1 MSSSYYDQPTAHLTR
16 VTVNRNGE
24 TKTFM
29 SGQTIRR
36 RQQGNKFDPF
46 SDTLILG
53 IRPKDKYGYVN
64 VKVARPHCMVT
75 CQGTTSPGVALMVEE
90 YEVSMTDIF
99 DHWDVVDTHSR
110 NSGHFHNPE
119 TAPSDDEVTTI
130 NL

>member
-1 MSSSYYDQPTAHLTR
+1 MSDTPHLTN
-16 VTVNRNGE
+16 VTVNRNGQ
-24 TKTFM
+24 TRNFM

-36 RQQGNKFDPF
+36 RQQGGGFDPF

-53 IRPKDKYGYVN
+53 IRPVDKHGYMN

-90 YEVSMTDIF
+90 YEVNMTDIF
-99 DHWDVVDTHSR
+99 DHWDVVDKHSR
-110 NSGHFHNPE
+110 NSGHFHDPE
-119 TAPSDDEVTTI
+119 RASEDEILVV